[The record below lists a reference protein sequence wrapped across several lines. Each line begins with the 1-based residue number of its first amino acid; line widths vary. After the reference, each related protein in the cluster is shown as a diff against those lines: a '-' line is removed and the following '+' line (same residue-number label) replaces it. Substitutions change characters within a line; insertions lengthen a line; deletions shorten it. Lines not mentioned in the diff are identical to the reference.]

1 MLWSIFLA
9 LRTIWRKPAELESPL
24 FSRGCPRAISREAPK
39 ERIFWKKTSLPM
51 VFIVPKM
58 SAKIIVLIKRS
69 LLIAPVAVRLLW
81 KRFLKQATDSAAME
95 DVSYPVKIMRVFF
108 WMNPILTVIKRL
120 ILMCLMNPELWDST
134 QKILK
139 LIRAKIR

>member
-1 MLWSIFLA
+1 
-9 LRTIWRKPAELESPL
+9 
-24 FSRGCPRAISREAPK
+24 
-39 ERIFWKKTSLPM
+39 M

-108 WMNPILTVIKRL
+108 
-120 ILMCLMNPELWDST
+120 
-134 QKILK
+134 
-139 LIRAKIR
+139 